1 MGPLGRPCDAA
12 QRRALVFAGE
22 GGRGS
27 FARWFC
33 PANPTRAV
41 QAQTRKN
48 ETRVLQKHR
57 AITVWRL
64 GAPWRP
70 PACVYSSA
78 HSRGDWLYS
87 VSMAS
92 ASPAYRAFSY
102 RSLLIMGIHTQGA
115 QKMPWQ
121 DLRTARGGG
130 NGFDL
135 RFGACAVAVSLG
147 VGRLWPRNPLT
158 GSACSVAFLRVL
170 RLGSLRAL
178 GWLSGVQN
186 TQNFF
191 SAIAKV
197 RIGLVFRREV
207 QSCRFLCLRLIL
219 ARGCYVRASLL
230 CEGRASPSSGPY

>member
-1 MGPLGRPCDAA
+1 MGWILNWGG
-12 QRRALVFAGE
+12 QE
-22 GGRGS
+22 GGINGLR
-27 FARWFC
+27 
-33 PANPTRAV
+33 NM
-41 QAQTRKN
+41 
-48 ETRVLQKHR
+48 
-57 AITVWRL
+57 
-64 GAPWRP
+64 
-70 PACVYSSA
+70 
-78 HSRGDWLYS
+78 
-87 VSMAS
+87 VSTA
-92 ASPAYRAFSY
+92 
-102 RSLLIMGIHTQGA
+102 GIHTQGA
-115 QKMPWQ
+115 RKMPWQ
-121 DLRTARGGG
+121 DLRTAREGG

-197 RIGLVFRREV
+197 RIGLVFQREV

-230 CEGRASPSSGPY
+230 CEGRASPSSGLLNPLPNGLNALAVLKSRHGVFGGVLLRPAKRVAALARRSPNGAPFFFLTPGSFRS